1 MSVVQP
7 IRSSAAYKRSEA
19 LFSPKRDFPVWH
31 FAMVNDGPRNIAIES
46 SIAALDLKGKTVVEI
61 GSGTGLIALLFARHG
76 AERVITCEMNE
87 NLAAVATRIIAK
99 TPFADRITII
109 NDSST
114 TAIAQGLLPRAP
126 DVIFTETLDC
136 GVVGEGF
143 FNIAEDIAR
152 LAGAGTII
160 MPQRI
165 TQRAVLIES
174 APLANLNRAGLA
186 CGFDLRLLNSFSTGN
201 YFPVHVELHQHRFLG
216 APHEIRSYTYR
227 DCPPGEA
234 IDIEVLQSGTVHGLL
249 SSFSADFGAASVSNQ
264 PSSGSHWHQAFH
276 PLPEEMMVDA
286 GEVLSVLL
294 DDQGYAWITRRNG
307 TQSSV
312 TL

>member
-7 IRSSAAYKRSEA
+7 IRASAVFEPSDS
-19 LFSPKRDFPVWH
+19 LFVPRRDFPVWH

-46 SIAALDLKGKTVVEI
+46 SIVALDLNGKTVIEI

-76 AERVITCEMNE
+76 AERVITCELNA
-87 NLAAVATRIIAK
+87 NLAAMANRIIAR

-114 TAIAQGLLPRAP
+114 AAIAQGLLPHAP

-136 GVVGEGF
+136 GIVGEGF
-143 FNIAEDIAR
+143 FNIAEDIR
-152 LAGAGTII
+152 QLAGPATII

-165 TQRAVLIES
+165 TQSARLIES
-174 APLANLNRAGLA
+174 AAIANLNRAGMA

-201 YFPVHVELHQHRFLG
+201 YFPVHAELHGHRYLSG
-216 APHEIRSYTYR
+216 AHKVRSYTYWN
-227 DCPPGEA
+227 CPPGEPV
-234 IDIEVLQSGTVHGLL
+234 DVVVETSGRVHGLL
-249 SSFSADFGAASVSNQ
+249 STFTADFGAAAVSNE

-276 PLPEEMMVDA
+276 PLPEVMMVDA
-286 GEVLSVLL
+286 GEHMSVLI
-294 DDQGYAWITRRNG
+294 DDQGYAWITRRR
-307 TQSSV
+307 
-312 TL
+312 

>member
-7 IRSSAAYKRSEA
+7 IRTPAVFLSARNSY
-19 LFSPKRDFPVWH
+19 LPKRDFPVWH

-46 SIAALDLKGKTVVEI
+46 SIAALDLKGKTVIEI

-76 AERVITCEMNE
+76 AERVITCEMNA
-87 NLAAVATRIIAK
+87 NLAAMATRIIAK

-114 TAIAQGLLPRAP
+114 SAIAQGLLPRAP

-143 FNIAEDIAR
+143 FAIAEDIGHIA
-152 LAGAGTII
+152 APHTII
-160 MPQRI
+160 MPEQI
-165 TQRAVLIES
+165 TQTARLIES
-174 APLANLNRAGLA
+174 VALANLNHAGIA

-201 YFPVHVELHQHRFLG
+201 YFPVHAELHEHRYLS
-216 APHEIRSYTYR
+216 AAHQVRSYTYR
-227 DCPPGEA
+227 NCPPA
-234 IDIEVLQSGTVHGLL
+234 DSIDVIVETSGTVHGLL
-249 SSFSADFGAASVSNQ
+249 SGFRADFGAAAVSNE

-276 PLPEEMMVDA
+276 PLPEAMTVDA
-286 GEVLSVLL
+286 GEHLSVLV
-294 DDQGYAWITRRNG
+294 DDQGYAWITR
-307 TQSSV
+307 S
-312 TL
+312 

>member
-7 IRSSAAYKRSEA
+7 IRPSVAYESSES
-19 LFSPKRDFPVWH
+19 LFPPKRDFPVWH

-76 AERVITCEMNE
+76 AERVITCEMNA
-87 NLAAVATRIIAK
+87 NLAAVATRIIDG
-99 TPFADRITII
+99 TGYADRITII

-114 TAIAQGLLPRAP
+114 SAIAKGLLPRAP

-143 FNIAEDIAR
+143 DSIANDIQR
-152 LAGAGTII
+152 LAGPETTI
-160 MPQRI
+160 MPQAI
-165 TQRAVLIES
+165 TQSATLIES
-174 APLANLNRAGLA
+174 AALANLNRAGMA
-186 CGFDLRLLNSFSTGN
+186 CGFDLRLLNTFSTRN
-201 YFPVHVELHQHRFLG
+201 YFPVHAELHGHANLS
-216 APHEIRSYTYR
+216 APRTVRSYAYR
-227 DCPPGEA
+227 NCTPEQAVDVR
-234 IDIEVLQSGTVHGLL
+234 ITKSGTVHGVL
-249 SSFSADFGAASVSNQ
+249 SWFTADFGAASVSNQ

-276 PLPEEMMVDA
+276 PLPDEMRVDA

-294 DDQGYAWITRRNG
+294 DNQGYAWISR
-307 TQSSV
+307 S
-312 TL
+312 